1 MEALQQATGL
11 SQSVLVHAL
20 TPLISEKGILTS
32 EGFNQHLQKGEF
44 AKFPVLYWS
53 AIYSLFCVL
62 ILMKY
67 VLIIFSVFVVTL

>member
-32 EGFNQHLQKGEF
+32 EGFNQGEF
-44 AKFPVLYWS
+44 AQFPVLYWS